1 VTRIEKTYRYPD
13 SGRKRRR
20 MKFQEKTVILKDG
33 TTALL
38 RSPEAADA
46 EQMRDYLRQ
55 TAAETHFMIRYP
67 EEVADDTADEDTFLE
82 NILKSPREVMIG
94 VFIGDDLAGD
104 CALSCVNDRIK
115 TRHRGSVGIALK
127 EKYWGLGIGRILME
141 EIIAQAAA
149 FGYEQIELGV
159 FADNERALHLYE
171 SLGFERWGVTK
182 NAFRLIDGEC
192 IDEILMGLPV
202 RKNSHFKDAPDS
214 GQNVPAKERGNASP
228 GRPEGSEGIAMLHR
242 MNREHAVLRAFGLP
256 LIDWKPDMR
265 ILDVGCGGGMTI
277 AEMLRLSENSRIDGI
292 DYSKTSVEQAKL
304 LNADSIGKRV
314 CIRHGDVASMPYED
328 NTFDLVTAV
337 ETVYFWPDPDRAL
350 QEIRRVLKPGGIF
363 QIMDEGSDPSILEE
377 WPKIDGFMKVYTP
390 DELRGLLSD
399 NGFEDIHVVRG
410 EEQLVAANGR
420 KTRL

>member
-1 VTRIEKTYRYPD
+1 
-13 SGRKRRR
+13 
-20 MKFQEKTVILKDG
+20 MKDG

-67 EEVADDTADEDTFLE
+67 EEVADDTADEETFLE

-94 VFIGDDLAGD
+94 VFIGDGLAGD

-182 NAFRLIDGEC
+182 NAFRLIDGTC

-202 RKNSHFKDAPDS
+202 RKNSHPEDC
-214 GQNVPAKERGNASP
+214 QNVGRSALQGKEQSSSNP

-256 LIDWKPDMR
+256 LIDWKPGMR

-277 AEMLRLSENSRIDGI
+277 AEMLRLSENSRVDGI
-292 DYSKTSVEQAKL
+292 DYAKTSVEQAKL
-304 LNADSIGKRV
+304 LNADSIGTRV
-314 CIRHGDVASMPYED
+314 CIRYGDVASMPYADE
-328 NTFDLVTAV
+328 TFDLVTAV

-350 QEIRRVLKPGGIF
+350 QEIRRVLKPDGIL
-363 QIMDEGSDPSILEE
+363 QIMNEGCDPSILEE

-390 DELRGLLSD
+390 AELRKLLAD

-420 KTRL
+420 KACL